1 MCGKKYKILKWYLLI
16 YFFVLMVLC
25 MNVTPHPIGEWD
37 DYSLL
42 TASIINEGNISI
54 SNSDVE
60 KAKELFPSLANAYE
74 SYGLSGN
81 YIRDGQELA
90 WYFPTYSAVCVPMVF
105 LLKCIGVP
113 AEYAFQLTNLVLLML
128 MLYIVL
134 KNTKLDSRLKTFLI
148 PLLSINPIIFYLTW
162 MSSEVFIFVFISL
175 AMLFWYTKEYRKSAV
190 MISIAATM
198 NTVILFCG
206 IVMIADYLF
215 GIWRKLDGT
224 RVRNKLKEAVEKKY
238 WLDIIQYGCCY
249 LIGLIPMVYFY
260 YHTGHISLTAGTT
273 AFLSKGDGI
282 GSRFIAYITDWNFGI
297 LPYYNFLF
305 VFSLILIF
313 VALYKK
319 NIQYLGKMISFY
331 GIMLLYSIM
340 VHINCGMSGI
350 ARYNAW
356 NAVILI
362 WAVCIFVYE
371 LGGNVK
377 RKWIIS
383 TPSLLTL
390 FSLCAVIVQYGPM
403 EASKTSYFTMTPIAE
418 WVLSNTPQLYNPLGS
433 TFYSRIDN
441 EDVHIDG
448 GYNYITPIYHVNKEG
463 YITKI
468 LANRSN
474 IPKIKETLTG
484 KTEELDWLYGKLDK
498 LSEDNEYIDIS
509 ADRGIQK
516 YIYILGDKID
526 FSKPANYVVNSLGYN
541 DSIEAS
547 ENKLLMKFKIEDT
560 CFQWVHSVINLSN
573 DYSDESKITINVN
586 GEEVFHQGNV
596 NENSLEFDYRMPED
610 GVVQLEVLF
619 PAELSELE
627 NKKYKDSPNMIWA
640 LQDACFS
647 GFDDECLEIDFAGS
661 DYNADMFVKTGLSV
675 NEEKFS
681 WTEAEELVLSFNVQ
695 DYISDR
701 YQDVYAKF
709 NISGVQNH
717 KQAVLVYVNEKN
729 VYEGEIADGDD
740 MTFNFARP
748 EDGHVDLNIILP
760 DAVSPMELKQGED
773 ARKLGLALVDA
784 KFIGR

>member
-1 MCGKKYKILKWYLLI
+1 MCGKKNKILKWYLLI

-25 MNVTPHPIGEWD
+25 MNVTPHPTGEWD
-37 DYSLL
+37 DYSLM
-42 TASIINEGNISI
+42 TVSIINERNISI
-54 SNSDVE
+54 SSSDVE
-60 KAKELFPSLANAYE
+60 KAKELFPSLASAYE
-74 SYGLSGN
+74 SYGLSGS
-81 YIRDGQELA
+81 YTRGGKELA

-113 AEYAFQLTNLVLLML
+113 AEYAFQLTNLVLLIL

-162 MSSEVFIFVFISL
+162 MSSEIFIFVFISL
-175 AMLFWYTKEYRKSAV
+175 AMMFWYTKEYKKSAV

-206 IVMIADYLF
+206 IIMIADYLY
-215 GIWRKLDGT
+215 GLWRKLDGKG
-224 RVRNKLKEAVEKKY
+224 VRNKLEQAVEKKY

-260 YHTGHISLTAGTT
+260 YHTGHINLTAGTP
-273 AFLSKGDGI
+273 AFLSVGDGI
-282 GSRFIAYITDWNFGI
+282 GPRFIAYITDWNFGI

-305 VFSLILIF
+305 IFSIILIF

-319 NIQYLGKMISFY
+319 NFQYLGKMISFY

-356 NAVILI
+356 NAVIMI

-371 LGGNVK
+371 LGEHVK
-377 RKWIIS
+377 RKWILSIA
-383 TPSLLTL
+383 SLLTL
-390 FSLCAVIVQYGPM
+390 ISLSVIIVMYGPM
-403 EASKTSYFTMTPIAE
+403 EASHTSYFTMTPIAQ
-418 WVLSNTPQLYNPLGS
+418 WVLSNVPQLYNPLGS
-433 TFYSRIDN
+433 TLYSRT
-441 EDVHIDG
+441 EGVDG
-448 GYNYITPIYHVNKEG
+448 GYGYSTPMYYINENG
-463 YITKI
+463 YVTKI
-468 LANRSN
+468 LANENDVS
-474 IPKIKETLTG
+474 KIKETVTG
-484 KTEELDWLYGKLDK
+484 STKELDWLFSKLDK
-498 LSEDNEYIDIS
+498 LDEDNKYITIS
-509 ADRGIQK
+509 TDREIQK
-516 YIYILGDKID
+516 FIYTLGEKID
-526 FSKPANYVVNSLGYN
+526 FSETDNYVVNSFGHD
-541 DSIEAS
+541 DSGEIS
-547 ENKLLMKFKIEDT
+547 GNKILMKFKIKDA

-573 DYSDESKITINVN
+573 AYSDESKITIKVN
-586 GEEVFHQGNV
+586 GEEVFYQGNV

-610 GVVQLEVLF
+610 GVVELEVLF
-619 PAELSELE
+619 PAEFSVLE

-640 LQDACFS
+640 LQDACFL
-647 GFDDECLEIDFAGS
+647 GFDDESLEIDFAGS
-661 DYNADMFVKTGLSV
+661 DYNADRFVKTGLSA

-681 WTEAEELVLSFNVQ
+681 WTEAEELVLSFNLQ

-701 YQDVYAKF
+701 YQDVYARF
-709 NISGVQNH
+709 NISGVHNY
-717 KQAVLVYVNEKN
+717 KQAVIVYVNEKD
-729 VYEGEIADGDD
+729 VYEGEIENGDD
-740 MTFNFARP
+740 LTFNFAWP
-748 EDGHVDLNIILP
+748 ENGHVDLNIVLP